1 MAGALTNIIKERHQ
15 AMENFALTFKSRN
28 VKTGP
33 IPVSTSY
40 SDTCPASCPLRDKGC
55 YAKSGPLGMFWKKVD
70 AGRAGRDWA
79 GFLAA
84 VKTIKPGQIWRHNQA
99 GDLPGRGD
107 TLNRAK
113 LGQLVRAAKGT
124 MAYTYTHKPLHS
136 VADQIA
142 IAEANRAGFTINLS
156 ADTLAEADTLAAL
169 DIGPV
174 VVVLPRDTKPKA
186 DIATPMGRR
195 VVVCPATYRD
205 DITCAACKLC
215 ARQRTAIVGFPAHG
229 TSARAADVIARA

>member
-1 MAGALTNIIKERHQ
+1 MYAMGSITPKFSAER
-15 AMENFALTFKSRN
+15 FALTFKSRN
-28 VKTGP
+28 GKTGP

-40 SDTCPASCPLRDKGC
+40 SNTCPTSCPLRDKGC
-55 YAKSGPLGMFWKKVD
+55 YAKSGPLGMFWRKVD
-70 AGRAGRDWA
+70 DGRAGYDWN

-84 VKTIKPGQIWRHNQA
+84 VRTIRPGQIWRHNQA

-113 LGQLVRAAKGT
+113 LAQLVRAARGT

-174 VVVLPRDTKPKA
+174 VVVLPRDTAPKA

-205 DITCAACKLC
+205 DITCADCKLC
-215 ARQRTAIVGFPAHG
+215 ARQRDTIVGFPAHG